1 MRTERSGGG
10 NTNQGPGLGAG
21 LAHEE
26 RVLKRQGSAGVGRD
40 QEENL
45 KDRREVGFKSLEA
58 T

>member
-1 MRTERSGGG
+1 M
-10 NTNQGPGLGAG
+10 GAG